1 MKKEEVGTIVY
12 VSRAVKDISRE
23 DLDALFKSTTLNN
36 EDLEITGILMY
47 NEQTFLQVLEGE
59 YAIINSLF
67 ETIKTDSRHNSIFK
81 LVDTTKGS
89 RIFSHYKTGFSII
102 TEKEDI
108 TNLKLLIQQAL
119 DKEEH
124 KEIAEKLNYFIA

>member
-89 RIFSHYKTGFSII
+89 RIFSQYKTGFSII